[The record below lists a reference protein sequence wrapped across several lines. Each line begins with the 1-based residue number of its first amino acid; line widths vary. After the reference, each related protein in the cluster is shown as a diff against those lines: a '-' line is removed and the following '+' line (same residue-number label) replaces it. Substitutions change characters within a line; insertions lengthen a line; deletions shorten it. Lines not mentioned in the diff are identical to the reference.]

1 MTLYEISDGFRA
13 LYDQLDDMI
22 EDEELTDEQRED
34 MQQAWF
40 DTLEGIEAEFEEKA
54 ENVACF
60 IKVLKAEA
68 EMMAAEEKVLATRR
82 RSREKRIES
91 LKAYLLGSMDAVSL
105 KKIDRPKARIST
117 RNNAES
123 VAIEDP
129 HAFILWAQEH
139 NDSLLKYKEP
149 EINKIE
155 VKQALQEGGC
165 LPHCHLQRTRSVI
178 IK

>member
-22 EDEELTDEQRED
+22 EDEELTDAERED

-60 IKVLKAEA
+60 IKVLKGEVD
-68 EMMAAEEKVLATRR
+68 MMAAEEKVLAARR
-82 RSREKRIES
+82 RSRERRIES
-91 LKAYLLGSMDAVSL
+91 LKNYLLGRMDAIHL

-117 RNNAES
+117 RNNAET
-123 VAIEDP
+123 VAIDDP

-139 NDSLLKYKEP
+139 GEQMLRYKEP

-155 VKQALQEGGC
+155 VKEALQEGGC

>member
-1 MTLYEISDGFRA
+1 MTLYEISDGFRT

-68 EMMAAEEKVLATRR
+68 EMMAAEEKVLAARR

-91 LKAYLLGSMDAVSL
+91 LKNYLLGRMDDIHL

-139 NDSLLKYKEP
+139 NGSLLKYKEP

>member
-1 MTLYEISDGFRA
+1 MTLYEIT
-13 LYDQLDDMI
+13 
-22 EDEELTDEQRED
+22 DEERED
-34 MQQAWF
+34 IQQAWF

-68 EMMAAEEKVLATRR
+68 EMMAAEEKVLAARR

-91 LKAYLLGSMDAVSL
+91 LKNYLLGRMDAIHL

-123 VAIEDP
+123 VAIDDP

>member
-60 IKVLKAEA
+60 IKVLKGEA
-68 EMMAAEEKVLATRR
+68 DMMAAEEKVLAARR

-91 LKAYLLGSMDAVSL
+91 LKNYLLGRMDAVHL

-123 VAIEDP
+123 VAIDDP
-129 HAFILWAQEH
+129 MGFILWAQKH
-139 NDSLLKYKEP
+139 NDSLLRYKEP
-149 EINKIE
+149 EINKTE
-155 VKQALQEGGC
+155 VKQALQEGGS

>member
-1 MTLYEISDGFRA
+1 MTLYEISGDFKV
-13 LYDQLDDMI
+13 LYDQLDNMI
-22 EDEELTDEQRED
+22 NEDLTSAEREV
-34 MQQAWF
+34 MENAWF
-40 DTLEGIEAEFEEKA
+40 DTLESIEADFEEKA

-60 IKVLKAEA
+60 IKTLKAEA
-68 EMMAAEEKVLATRR
+68 EMMAAEEKALAARR
-82 RSREKRIES
+82 KSRETRIES
-91 LKAYLLGSMDAVSL
+91 LKAYLLGSMDAIDL

-123 VAIEDP
+123 VAIDDP
-129 HAFILWAQEH
+129 LGFILWAQE
-139 NDSLLKYKEP
+139 NNEDLLKYSEP

-155 VKQALQEGGC
+155 VKKHLQEGGY

>member
-1 MTLYEISDGFRA
+1 MTLYEISDGFRT

-68 EMMAAEEKVLATRR
+68 EMMAAEEKVLAARR

-91 LKAYLLGSMDAVSL
+91 LKNYLLGEMDAIHL

-139 NDSLLKYKEP
+139 NDSLLRYKEP
-149 EINKIE
+149 EINKTE
-155 VKQALQEGGC
+155 VKQALQEGGS

>member
-34 MQQAWF
+34 IQQAWF

-68 EMMAAEEKVLATRR
+68 EMMAAEEKVLAARR

-91 LKAYLLGSMDAVSL
+91 LKNYLLGRMDAIHL

-123 VAIEDP
+123 VAIDDP

>member
-22 EDEELTDEQRED
+22 EDEELTEEQRED

-60 IKVLKAEA
+60 IKVLKGEA
-68 EMMAAEEKVLATRR
+68 DMMAAEEKVLAARR

-91 LKAYLLGSMDAVSL
+91 LKNYLLGRMDAVHL

-123 VAIEDP
+123 VAIDDP
-129 HAFILWAQEH
+129 LGFIL
-139 NDSLLKYKEP
+139 LRYKEP
-149 EINKIE
+149 ESNKTE
-155 VKQALQEGGC
+155 VKQALQEGGS
-165 LPHCHLQRTRSVI
+165 LPHCHLQRTRSII